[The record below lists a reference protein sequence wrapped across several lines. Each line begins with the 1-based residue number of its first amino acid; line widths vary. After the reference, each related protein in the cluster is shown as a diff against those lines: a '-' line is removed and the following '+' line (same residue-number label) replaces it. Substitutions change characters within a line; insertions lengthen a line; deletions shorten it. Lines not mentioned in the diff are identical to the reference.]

1 MVNIS
6 KFIDYDKNTN
16 IFYDNL
22 YLNDAKIVIK
32 MRLIKK
38 ENNSEDIRIEKFD
51 LTKYT
56 YLLSYD

>member
-16 IFYDNL
+16 IFYNNF
-22 YLNDAKIVIK
+22 YLDDAKIVIK
-32 MRLIKK
+32 IPLIKK
-38 ENNSEDIRIEKFD
+38 GNNSEDIRIEKFD
-51 LTKYT
+51 LAKYT